1 MAKRKRL
8 TPARPDYLSPESPAP
23 EMKSMF
29 PPAPPIARV
38 AGESAATA
46 ALAEVAGAMEAARAE
61 GRLIQPLPLDAVD
74 AGYLVRDR
82 MAADP
87 EEMAELVESLRARGQ
102 QTPAEVAD
110 LGGGRYGLISGW
122 RRLMALRRLHEE
134 TGEARFGLIQCL
146 IRSPGTAAEAYVA
159 MVEENEIRVGLSYF
173 ERARIVLRAVEQE
186 VFATP
191 KAALSGLFASA
202 SRARRSKIGG
212 FLPLVAA
219 LDGALAAPGA
229 IPERL
234 GLQLGRMLETD
245 PALAPR
251 LRERL
256 RKAEGA
262 EAQLAVLVR
271 AAGGKAS
278 AGSDPAGT
286 EPVSPPKTP
295 APAPVE
301 PVPPPKPVHLQAAGS
316 GRFMRIT
323 LSGPGVDPAFRDRL
337 EHWLRHGR

>member
-8 TPARPDYLSPESPAP
+8 TPARPDYLSPEGAPAP
-23 EMKSMF
+23 ETKSMF

-38 AGESAATA
+38 AGESAAAA

-74 AGYLVRDR
+74 ESYLVRDR

-87 EEMAELVESLRARGQ
+87 AEMAELMESLRARGQ
-102 QTPAEVAD
+102 QTPAEVAE

-122 RRLMALRRLHEE
+122 RRLMALRQLAEE

-146 IRSPGTAAEAYVA
+146 IRAPGSAAEAYVA

-173 ERARIVLRAVEQE
+173 ERARIVLRAVEQG
-186 VFATP
+186 VFASD
-191 KAALSGLFASA
+191 KAALAGLFAAA

-219 LDGALAAPGA
+219 LDGALSAPGA

-234 GLQLGRMLETD
+234 GLNLGRMLEAD

-256 RKAEGA
+256 RKAEGPEA
-262 EAQLAVLVR
+262 ELAVLTR
-271 AAGGKAS
+271 AAGGKAAAEPVS
-278 AGSDPAGT
+278 AGTGT
-286 EPVSPPKTP
+286 VSPPVSPP
-295 APAPVE
+295 A
-301 PVPPPKPVHLQAAGS
+301 PPPGPLRPVHLQATGS

-337 EHWLRHGR
+337 EDWLRRRSS